1 MADTLKCSFSPD
13 ETLEIRRARQ
23 VKTLKMGLMRY
34 VTKTPLAQFMDINF
48 SQPMSETV
56 TSDKWDSWVYSAS
69 MYASSNG
76 QKSYN
81 YSYVDGTLSAN
92 RIIEKSKFESSISFD
107 LQTSK
112 NVYSDSVYK
121 STIREK
127 YVYLRYVKSI
137 NDHWSA
143 GGSTNIQTSTYSN
156 YDLSVRIMPGI
167 EYDIFPYSQSTR
179 HQLRLLY
186 NAGLEINNYS
196 EETMLNKFKE
206 SLLKQSLSAN
216 LSIIQKWG
224 SVNTSLTWSNYFF
237 DLSYNNLRLYM
248 SANLRII
255 KGLSFNMSGS
265 FALVHDQVSLPI
277 GESTLEDVLLQRK
290 MQATDYSYYTYFGL
304 TYTFGSIYNNVV
316 NPRFGN

>member
-13 ETLEIRRARQ
+13 ETLEIRRTRQ

-48 SQPMSETV
+48 SQPMAETV
-56 TSDKWDSWVYSAS
+56 TSDKWNSWVYSAS

-92 RIIEKSKFESSISFD
+92 RITEKSKFESSISFD

-143 GGSTNIQTSTYSN
+143 EARQIY
-156 YDLSVRIMPGI
+156 
-167 EYDIFPYSQSTR
+167 R
-179 HQLRLLY
+179 HRHTV
-186 NAGLEINNYS
+186 
-196 EETMLNKFKE
+196 TMTCL
-206 SLLKQSLSAN
+206 
-216 LSIIQKWG
+216 
-224 SVNTSLTWSNYFF
+224 
-237 DLSYNNLRLYM
+237 
-248 SANLRII
+248 
-255 KGLSFNMSGS
+255 
-265 FALVHDQVSLPI
+265 
-277 GESTLEDVLLQRK
+277 
-290 MQATDYSYYTYFGL
+290 
-304 TYTFGSIYNNVV
+304 
-316 NPRFGN
+316 

>member
-92 RIIEKSKFESSISFD
+92 RIIEKSKFESSIRDD

-224 SVNTSLTWSNYFF
+224 SVNTSLT
-237 DLSYNNLRLYM
+237 
-248 SANLRII
+248 
-255 KGLSFNMSGS
+255 
-265 FALVHDQVSLPI
+265 
-277 GESTLEDVLLQRK
+277 
-290 MQATDYSYYTYFGL
+290 
-304 TYTFGSIYNNVV
+304 
-316 NPRFGN
+316 